1 MVNIDDKIHS
11 VTSQILELGGNKI
24 KFIVLYGSFA
34 EGNQTPLSDVDI
46 AVYYDGSKEER
57 FKFRMKILGRV
68 NDKFD
73 IQTFQDLPLY
83 IRREVLRGKVIYF
96 DNNRFLY
103 EITRRTNRDFD
114 DFKLKFYDYIR
125 GGVIAW
131 ERI

>member
-125 GGVIAW
+125 GGVIA
-131 ERI
+131 

>member
-1 MVNIDDKIHS
+1 MTNREDKIHS
-11 VTSQILELGGNKI
+11 VTNQILKLGGKKI
-24 KFIVLYGSFA
+24 RFIVLYGSLA
-34 EGNQTPLSDVDI
+34 EGNQTRLSDIDI

-68 NDKFD
+68 NDEFD

-103 EITRRTNRDFD
+103 EITRRTSRDFD

-125 GGVIAW
+125 GGVIA
-131 ERI
+131 

>member
-83 IRREVLRGKVIYF
+83 IRQEVLRGKVIYF

-103 EITRRTNRDFD
+103 EITRRTDRDFD

>member
-1 MVNIDDKIHS
+1 MVMVNIDDKIHS

-125 GGVIAW
+125 GGVIA
-131 ERI
+131 

>member
-83 IRREVLRGKVIYF
+83 IRQEVLRGKVIYF

-125 GGVIAW
+125 GWVIAW
-131 ERI
+131 ESI

>member
-1 MVNIDDKIHS
+1 MVMVNIDDKIHS

-83 IRREVLRGKVIYF
+83 IRQEVLRGKVIYF

-125 GGVIAW
+125 GGVIA
-131 ERI
+131 

>member
-1 MVNIDDKIHS
+1 MIVMTNTEDKIRS
-11 VTSQILELGGNKI
+11 VTNQILKLGGKKV
-24 KFIVLYGSFA
+24 KFIVLYGSLA
-34 EGNQTPLSDVDI
+34 EGNQTRLSDIDI

-57 FKFRMKILGRV
+57 FNFRMKILGRV
-68 NDKFD
+68 NDEFD

-83 IRREVLRGKVIYF
+83 IRREVLGGKVIYF

-125 GGVIAW
+125 GGVIA
-131 ERI
+131 